1 MRGSKANDPYTIRDG
16 RVSTASNN
24 SGGVLGGVT
33 TGAPLV
39 LRAAFKPT
47 PSISKAQRTVDLAAG
62 AEAEISVGGRHDPCI
77 VPRAVPVVEAMVAI
91 TLADHAIRRG
101 LIPQVLGEKP

>member
-1 MRGSKANDPYTIRDG
+1 MRGSEANDTYTIRDG

-33 TGAPLV
+33 TGAPIV

-47 PSISKAQRTVDLAAG
+47 PSISKTQRTVDLAAG
-62 AEAEISVGGRHDPCI
+62 AEAEISVEGRHDPCI
-77 VPRAVPVVEAMVAI
+77 VPRAVPVVEAMVAVV
-91 TLADHAIRRG
+91 LADHAIRRG
-101 LIPQVLGEKP
+101 LIPQVLGEGR